1 MNKKDLDILL
11 SKFYRGETTLDE
23 ERLLR
28 ESLAGDDAD
37 ALLMQGLEQMD
48 GEVEVPS
55 DLESNLSDLIDQWQD
70 EEQLE
75 TKVTP
80 LLWRRSSWWAA
91 AASVAVLAVAGYMY
105 MRNEPK
111 VDNANKKPVIAKVE
125 KKTTPQHKVG
135 ADEPKKQGE
144 KLAVISKQEPQTAS
158 RESRRDR
165 TVKVYRPQDVARQA
179 SHMAQ
184 NSNKEIL
191 SPDDEQAAIEAL
203 EKFSNVLNKGD
214 SHINDASEKIN
225 NINNTIQQYL

>member
-11 SKFYRGETTLDE
+11 SKFYCGETTLDE
-23 ERLLR
+23 ERQLR

-48 GEVEVPS
+48 DEVEVPS

-70 EEQLE
+70 EEQQE

-91 AASVAVLAVAGYMY
+91 AASVAVLAVAGYMF

-125 KKTTPQHKVG
+125 KKTIPQHKTDVEG
-135 ADEPKKQGE
+135 PKQGE
-144 KLAVISKQEPQTAS
+144 KLAVKPQQEPLTAA
-158 RESRRDR
+158 RESRKDR
-165 TVKVYRPQDVARQA
+165 PAKVYRPQEVASQA
-179 SHMAQ
+179 SHVAQ

-203 EKFSNVLNKGD
+203 KKFSDVLNKGA

-225 NINNTIQQYL
+225 NVNNTIQQYL